1 MQLEEY
7 LLKEGVGFSGEDFV
21 PGDDFYELEK
31 REHINFML

>member
-7 LLKEGVGFSGEDFV
+7 LIKEAVGFSGEESA